1 MLKLKRAYVP
11 AEKADGYRILIDR
24 LWPRGISKE
33 EAHVD
38 LWLKEVAPSK
48 ELRQWFNHQ
57 PDRFPSF
64 EEKYQAELKNNDEA
78 KKALAHLEELVQE
91 KQTVTLVYGA
101 QDEVHNHAVVLKKIL
116 LKEGCL

>member
-1 MLKLKRAYVP
+1 MLKLKRVYVP

-38 LWLKEVAPSK
+38 LWLKEAAPSK

-101 QDEVHNHAVVLKKIL
+101 KDEVHNQAVVLKKIL